1 MGQPTHT
8 LHDVARRRL
17 SASASVEKDWYVTH
31 KAWNAYI
38 KAIIGN
44 RGRKGKKRQQYVND
58 TTCGFLNVQGMGD
71 SVFRRY
77 LLSQYR
83 RRYHVFA
90 AAET

>member
-58 TTCGFLNVQGMGD
+58 TT
-71 SVFRRY
+71 
-77 LLSQYR
+77 
-83 RRYHVFA
+83 
-90 AAET
+90 